1 VLCRGCRRLVS
12 PNQLYCGVC
21 GRPVAHGIVPPL
33 DIVLRD
39 GSRVAL
45 VGRLTIGRAS
55 DNGLRLDD
63 QSVSRHHCVIEVDDG
78 RTVIADAGSSHGTF
92 VDGGRLAA
100 PQALGDGSAVRL
112 GEVELRVERRRDQSA
127 AGRTMIVAPGRS
139 IVLPAVGAAVAGDAP
154 APEARPRLRS
164 GCALKRLEHTEGENR
179 YVLRDLTGKK
189 FLRIGEDDAALIP
202 LLEGG
207 RPISELIRRAQDR
220 LGPAGPVKLAQL
232 LAELGERGLLEGV
245 DAPGVAG
252 VARPGLLARLFR
264 PRARTVA
271 GAGAAFDRV
280 YALGGFV
287 LFTLAGRLAL
297 LGVGLAGLAAFAD
310 VLITRKATPFV
321 VGGRVGL
328 GALVFM
334 LGRLA
339 VAALHESAHGL
350 TMAACGR
357 RVQNAGIKLL
367 LIFPYVFVDTSEA
380 WLEPRRRRIAISLA
394 GPACDLVLGGAFALA
409 CLGTTGSWREVF
421 FQLSFGAYLGALF
434 NLNPLLDRDGYHVL
448 VDLLGEPGLRSRA
461 RARLAARLAARSV
474 APGESRALEIYA
486 ITSLVWLLGTAVF
499 ATLLLRRYE
508 PVLVAVT
515 HHRELVLIGL
525 GLFTAVLF
533 LPLVL
538 TIGVPL
544 THRLRRDQE

>member
-12 PNQLYCGVC
+12 PDQLYCGVC
-21 GRPVAHGIVPPL
+21 GRPVARGIVPPL
-33 DIVLRD
+33 DVLLRD

-45 VGRLTIGRAS
+45 VGGLTVGRAP
-55 DNGLRLDD
+55 DNGLQLDD
-63 QSVSRHHCVIEVDDG
+63 QSVSRHHCMITAGDG
-78 RTVIADAGSSHGTF
+78 GTLIADAGSSHGTF
-92 VDGGRLAA
+92 LDGHRLTG
-100 PQALGDGSAVRL
+100 PQPLADGSVIRL
-112 GEVELRVERRRDQSA
+112 GEVELRVERRRDDSA
-127 AGRTMIVAPGRS
+127 AGRTMVVAHGRS
-139 IVLPAVGAAVAGDAP
+139 IVLPAVGAAVP
-154 APEARPRLRS
+154 ADTPEEARPRLRP
-164 GCALKRLEHTEGENR
+164 GCALKRLERSEGDAR
-179 YVLRDLTGKK
+179 YVLRDLSGKK

-207 RPISELIRRAQDR
+207 RPLSELISQAQSR
-220 LGPAGPVKLAQL
+220 LGPAGPIKLAQL
-232 LAELGERGLLEGV
+232 LAELGERGLLEGIESAAGGQA
-245 DAPGVAG
+245 APP
-252 VARPGLLARLFR
+252 RRMARLLR

-271 GAGAAFDRV
+271 GAGAAFDRI
-280 YALGGFV
+280 YSRGGFL

-297 LGVGLAGLAAFAD
+297 LAVGVGGIAAFAD
-310 VLITRKATPFV
+310 LLITRKATPFV
-321 VGGRVGL
+321 VGGRVGV

-409 CLGTTGSWREVF
+409 CLATAGSWREVF

-474 APGESRALEIYA
+474 EPGESRALEIYA
-486 ITSLVWLLGTAVF
+486 ITSMVWLLGTAVF
-499 ATLLLRRYE
+499 ATLLVRRYE

-544 THRLRRDQE
+544 AHRLRRVPE

>member
-1 VLCRGCRRLVS
+1 
-12 PNQLYCGVC
+12 
-21 GRPVAHGIVPPL
+21 
-33 DIVLRD
+33 
-39 GSRVAL
+39 
-45 VGRLTIGRAS
+45 
-55 DNGLRLDD
+55 
-63 QSVSRHHCVIEVDDG
+63 
-78 RTVIADAGSSHGTF
+78 
-92 VDGGRLAA
+92 
-100 PQALGDGSAVRL
+100 
-112 GEVELRVERRRDQSA
+112 
-127 AGRTMIVAPGRS
+127 M
-139 IVLPAVGAAVAGDAP
+139 
-154 APEARPRLRS
+154 
-164 GCALKRLEHTEGENR
+164 
-179 YVLRDLTGKK
+179 
-189 FLRIGEDDAALIP
+189 
-202 LLEGG
+202 
-207 RPISELIRRAQDR
+207 
-220 LGPAGPVKLAQL
+220 
-232 LAELGERGLLEGV
+232 
-245 DAPGVAG
+245 
-252 VARPGLLARLFR
+252 
-264 PRARTVA
+264 
-271 GAGAAFDRV
+271 
-280 YALGGFV
+280 
-287 LFTLAGRLAL
+287 
-297 LGVGLAGLAAFAD
+297 
-310 VLITRKATPFV
+310 

-409 CLGTTGSWREVF
+409 CLATVGSWREVF

-474 APGESRALEIYA
+474 EPGESRALEIYA
-486 ITSLVWLLGTAVF
+486 ITSMVWLLGTAVF
-499 ATLLLRRYE
+499 ATLIVRRYE

-538 TIGVPL
+538 TIGIPL
-544 THRLRRDQE
+544 AHRLRRVQE

>member
-12 PNQLYCGVC
+12 SDQLYCGVC
-21 GRPVAHGIVPPL
+21 GRPVARGIVPPL

-45 VGRLTIGRAS
+45 VGRLTVGRAP
-55 DNGLRLDD
+55 DNGLQLDD
-63 QSVSRHHCVIEVDDG
+63 QSVSRHHCVIAADDAG
-78 RTVIADAGSSHGTF
+78 TVIADAGSSHGTF
-92 VDGGRLAA
+92 LDGHRLTGPEPLA
-100 PQALGDGSAVRL
+100 DGSVIRL
-112 GEVELRVERRRDQSA
+112 GEVELRVERRRDESA
-127 AGRTMIVAPGRS
+127 AGRTMIVAHGRS
-139 IVLPAVGAAVAGDAP
+139 IVLPAVGAAVAADTP
-154 APEARPRLRS
+154 AEARPRLRS
-164 GCALKRLEHTEGENR
+164 GCALKRLEHSEGDRR
-179 YVLRDLTGKK
+179 YVLRDLSGKK

-207 RPISELIRRAQDR
+207 RPLSELISQAQSR
-220 LGPAGPVKLAQL
+220 LGPAGPIKLAQL
-232 LAELGERGLLEGV
+232 LAELGERGLLEGIESAAGGQV
-245 DAPGVAG
+245 APP
-252 VARPGLLARLFR
+252 RLMARLLR

-271 GAGAAFDRV
+271 GAGAAFDRI
-280 YALGGFV
+280 YSRGGFL

-297 LGVGLAGLAAFAD
+297 GAVGLAGIAAFAD
-310 VLITRKATPFV
+310 LLITRKATPFV
-321 VGGRVGL
+321 VGGRVGV

-409 CLGTTGSWREVF
+409 CLATAGSWREVF

-474 APGESRALEIYA
+474 EPGESRALEIYA
-486 ITSLVWLLGTAVF
+486 ITSMVWLLGTAVF
-499 ATLLLRRYE
+499 ATLLVRRYE

-544 THRLRRDQE
+544 AHRLRRVQE